1 MLTTIFSLNH
11 TYFDLTG
18 GTGDVNKESLLDLDF
33 L

>member
-18 GTGDVNKESLLDLDF
+18 GTGNVNTECLLDLD
-33 L
+33 LL